1 MKNKV
6 YNKQF
11 GEIGE
16 KITLDYLKKQG
27 YRIIKTNFVNK
38 IGEIDIIAYDN
49 NILVFVEVKYRRN
62 NVFGLPREAVNATK
76 QQKIRMVAMGYIKK
90 YNLFEKQCR
99 FDVVEILGD
108 EITLIKDC
116 FWLNEYFVE

>member
-16 KITLDYLKKQG
+16 KIALDYLKKQG

-38 IGEIDIIAYDN
+38 IGEIDIIAYDGD
-49 NILVFVEVKYRRN
+49 ILVFIEVKYRRN

-116 FWLNEYFVE
+116 F